1 MFLRLHHVWHIW
13 YEDAVTSDV
22 IQFAK
27 EQITSSLSGCFLLY
41 SAKYFN

>member
-1 MFLRLHHVWHIW
+1 MLLRLHHVWHIW
-13 YEDAVTSDV
+13 DEDAVTSDV